1 MWWWWCYRFWFLL
14 MRNTQTQTKPRK
26 EHQHQNNQ
34 SLCPPN
40 LSVLPKRRQKQRERE
55 RVHALRMCFQG
66 GLKWGKTRLLLQ
78 FWKFSVVDFKGRI
91 LLRDVIFALCRIA
104 ALSTFFKRKDPE
116 LFITGVVWRREGA
129 MMKMMMMNFAFVV
142 ARRNLKI
149 KYVFK
154 SRRII
159 NTREKPP
166 RLI

>member
-1 MWWWWCYRFWFLL
+1 MWWWCYRFWFLL

-26 EHQHQNNQ
+26 EQPITLSSK
-34 SLCPPN
+34 SL
-40 LSVLPKRRQKQRERE
+40 SSSEKKTETERERE
-55 RVHALRMCFQG
+55 RVHALQMCFQG